1 MRTNSGSVS
10 IAAPQFGHCRGF
22 IAHAKAMNGRETAA
36 QTMITKIIAIACL
49 QSSGLNGLLRLRRPQ
64 VSGPTGPNPRLPME
78 STREHE
84 VSMDEI
90 TALAKRRGFIFQ
102 SSEIYGGI
110 GGFYDYG
117 PLGAILKRNV
127 KNAWWRDT
135 VELRDDVVGFD
146 SSIIM
151 HPLTWKASGHVDAFH
166 DRMVDCKVCKHR
178 FRADH
183 LKIARPV
190 PGLRQQKFIYRAAQ
204 LQFDDEDARRADGR
218 HGVGSVPAPE
228 TAQGIFVNF
237 KNIYQ
242 TARKKPP
249 FGIAQIGKSF
259 RNEITPGNFT
269 FRVREFEQAELE
281 YFVPDDG
288 NDIEVFKDWVERRKQ
303 WYSNYGIKPER
314 LRFYEL
320 TPQERPH
327 YAKAGID
334 VEYLFPWGWGELE
347 SIAHR
352 GTYDLDAHMQLSG
365 KDLQFFDEAAKKK
378 YTPLLIESSAGM
390 DRTTLTFLIDAY
402 ENETSVDPERQ
413 GNASASCCTSTR
425 TSRPFKSP
433 CSRWRATSR
442 SWSRKRARIEERL
455 RPTYRT
461 QYDEGNIGQ
470 LYRRQDEIGTPF
482 CLTVDYDTL
491 EDRAVTVRERDSM
504 RQDRIAIDSL
514 PGFLRDKVG

>member
-1 MRTNSGSVS
+1 
-10 IAAPQFGHCRGF
+10 
-22 IAHAKAMNGRETAA
+22 
-36 QTMITKIIAIACL
+36 
-49 QSSGLNGLLRLRRPQ
+49 
-64 VSGPTGPNPRLPME
+64 
-78 STREHE
+78 
-84 VSMDEI
+84 MDEI

-102 SSEIYGGI
+102 SSELYGGI

-117 PLGAILKRNV
+117 PLGAVLKRNV
-127 KNAWWRDT
+127 KDAWWRET
-135 VELRDDVVGFD
+135 VQLRDDVVAFD

-151 HPLTWKASGHVDAFH
+151 HPLVWKASGHVDQFH
-166 DRMVDCKVCKHR
+166 DKMIDCKICKHR

-183 LKIARPV
+183 LPNLDQCPDCGSKKSFTDPRSFNLMMQTHIGPMEDTASIAY
-190 PGLRQQKFIYRAAQ
+190 LR
-204 LQFDDEDARRADGR
+204 
-218 HGVGSVPAPE
+218 PE

-269 FRVREFEQAELE
+269 FRQREFEQGELE

-288 NDIEVFKDWVERRKQ
+288 KDMAIFAEWVDARKK
-303 WYSNYGIKPER
+303 WYSDYGIKADR

-320 TPQERPH
+320 PADERPH

-352 GTYDLDAHMQLSG
+352 GTYDLDAHMKLSG
-365 KDLQFFDEAAKKK
+365 KDLRFFDEAAKQH
-378 YTPLLIESSAGM
+378 YTPILIESSAGM
-390 DRTTLTFLIDAY
+390 DRTTLTMLIDAY
-402 ENETSVDPERQ
+402 EKEKSVDPNGKEMERVVLRFHPKIAPQ
-413 GNASASCCTSTR
+413 QIAVFSLARNK
-425 TSRPFKSP
+425 PELVE
-433 CSRWRATSR
+433 
-442 SWSRKRARIEERL
+442 RARAIEADL
-455 RPTYRT
+455 RRKFRT

-482 CLTVDYDTL
+482 CVTFDYDSL
-491 EDRAVTVRERDSM
+491 DDQSVTVRERDSM
-504 RQDRIAIDSL
+504 RQERIAVDRLQSYFSEKL
-514 PGFLRDKVG
+514 

>member
-1 MRTNSGSVS
+1 MDTQT
-10 IAAPQFGHCRGF
+10 P
-22 IAHAKAMNGRETAA
+22 A
-36 QTMITKIIAIACL
+36 Q
-49 QSSGLNGLLRLRRPQ
+49 QQ
-64 VSGPTGPNPRLPME
+64 
-78 STREHE
+78 

-110 GGFYDYG
+110 AGFYDYG
-117 PLGAILKRNV
+117 PLGSILKRNV
-127 KNAWWRDT
+127 KDAWWRDT

-146 SSIIM
+146 ASIIM

-178 FRADH
+178 FRFDH
-183 LKIARPV
+183 LKSTEQCPDCGSKNSFTEPRNFNLMMQTYVGPMQDTASV
-190 PGLRQQKFIYRAAQ
+190 AYLR
-204 LQFDDEDARRADGR
+204 
-218 HGVGSVPAPE
+218 PE

-249 FGIAQIGKSF
+249 FGVAQIGKSF

-281 YFVPDDG
+281 YFVPNDG
-288 NDIEVFKDWVERRKQ
+288 ADLDVFKEWVERRKA
-303 WYSNYGIKPER
+303 WYSQYGIKPER

-320 TPQERPH
+320 PPEERPH

-365 KDLQFFDEAAKKK
+365 KDLQFFDEGSKSR
-378 YTPLLIESSAGM
+378 YTPILIESSAGM

-402 ENETSVDPERQ
+402 ENERSVDPNGKETERVVLHFHPKIAPVQ
-413 GNASASCCTSTR
+413 VAVFSLARNKPELVEQA
-425 TSRPFKSP
+425 
-433 CSRWRATSR
+433 RA
-442 SWSRKRARIEERL
+442 IERNL
-455 RPTYRT
+455 RPYFRT
-461 QYDEGNIGQ
+461 NYDEGNIGQ

-482 CLTVDYDTL
+482 CLTIDYETL
-491 EDRAVTVRERDSM
+491 TEKDVTVRERDSM
-504 RQDRIAIDSL
+504 RQERVAIEAL
-514 PGFLRDKVG
+514 ERYLRDSIS